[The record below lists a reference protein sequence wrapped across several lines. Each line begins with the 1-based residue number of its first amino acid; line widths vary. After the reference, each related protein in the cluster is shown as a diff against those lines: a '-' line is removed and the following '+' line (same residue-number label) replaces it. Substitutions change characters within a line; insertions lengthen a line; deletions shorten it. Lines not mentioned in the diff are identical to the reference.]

1 VVSVLDSLE
10 FITEQVSQH
19 PQRVLAIIE
28 MPLDDFDFA
37 LKDLCSL
44 LVLNE
49 ELDPFEVG
57 LPVLH
62 HFGIVQVLE
71 RHDLPRGCLTSTL
84 YATQVNIDFLGLQ
97 TVAQLLLLVI
107 LECHV

>member
-1 VVSVLDSLE
+1 
-10 FITEQVSQH
+10 
-19 PQRVLAIIE
+19 
-28 MPLDDFDFA
+28 
-37 LKDLCSL
+37 
-44 LVLNE
+44 
-49 ELDPFEVG
+49 VG

-62 HFGIVQVLE
+62 HFGIFQVLE

-84 YATQVNIDFLGLQ
+84 YATQVNINFLGLQ

>member
-1 VVSVLDSLE
+1 MVSVLDSLE

-19 PQRVLAIIE
+19 PQRVLGVIE
-28 MPLDDFDFA
+28 MPLDDLNFA
-37 LKDLCSL
+37 LKDLCGL

-49 ELDPFEVG
+49 ELDPLQVG

-84 YATQVNIDFLGLQ
+84 YATQIHINFLGLQ
-97 TVAQLLLLVI
+97 TVP
-107 LECHV
+107 

>member
-1 VVSVLDSLE
+1 MLSVLDSLE
-10 FITEQVSQH
+10 LIAEQVGQH
-19 PQRVLAIIE
+19 PQRVLAVIK
-28 MPLDDFDFA
+28 MTLDDFDFA

-49 ELDPFEVG
+49 QLDPLKVG

-71 RHDLPRGCLTSTL
+71 RQDLPR
-84 YATQVNIDFLGLQ
+84 
-97 TVAQLLLLVI
+97 
-107 LECHV
+107 